1 MGRESVMKIR
11 GFLAMLV
18 LAMVVVYF
26 IFFAKTGG
34 KSGIET
40 EVQHFAR
47 TKIRLTEVN
56 FETLAREIHLFAAD
70 KEGVPETLKPLQRMR
85 PLGSGL
91 LDGWGRDIRYEKLSE
106 TSFRLRSAGQ
116 DGVFETED
124 DVVKDY

>member
-1 MGRESVMKIR
+1 MKIR

-18 LAMVVVYF
+18 LAVVVVYF

-34 KSGIET
+34 ERGIET
-40 EVQHFAR
+40 EVQHFVQ

-56 FETLAREIHLFAAD
+56 FETLARAIHFFAAD
-70 KEGVPETLKPLQRMR
+70 REGVPEDLKPLQRMR

-91 LDGWGRDIRYEKLSE
+91 QDGWGRDIRYEKLSE

-116 DGVFETED
+116 DGAFDTDD

>member
-1 MGRESVMKIR
+1 MKIR
-11 GFLAMLV
+11 GFLAMLL
-18 LAMVVVYF
+18 LAVVVVYF
-26 IFFAKTGG
+26 IFFAKTAG

-56 FETLAREIHLFAAD
+56 FETLARQIHLFAAD
-70 KEGVPETLKPLQRMR
+70 REGMPEDLKPLQQMR

-91 LDGWGRDIRYEKLSE
+91 QDGWGRDIRYEKLSE
-106 TSFRLRSAGQ
+106 MSFRLRSAGP
-116 DGVFETED
+116 DGVFDTED